1 MSKVKQMKTAPVNTI
16 TKDELEKITG
26 IQTELQ
32 SYLANIGVLEVQ
44 KAKAIFQVNMLEK
57 EMGEIKKDMDEVKKD
72 VEANYGAININ
83 LTDGTYEKIEVASK
97 E

>member
-1 MSKVKQMKTAPVNTI
+1 MSKVKKMEVTPKAI
-16 TKDELEKITG
+16 TKDELEKVTDL
-26 IQTELQ
+26 QTELQ

-57 EMGEIKKDMDEVKKD
+57 DMDEMKKSI
-72 VEANYGAININ
+72 EENYGPININ
-83 LTDGTYEKIEVASK
+83 LTDGTYEEIK

>member
-1 MSKVKQMKTAPVNTI
+1 MSKVKKMEVTPKAI
-16 TKDELEKITG
+16 TKDELKKVTKL
-26 IQTELQ
+26 QTELQ

-57 EMGEIKKDMDEVKKD
+57 EMGEVKKD
-72 VEANYGAININ
+72 IEANYGPVNIN
-83 LTDGTYEKIEVASK
+83 LSDGTYEEIK

>member
-1 MSKVKQMKTAPVNTI
+1 MKTAPVNTI

-44 KAKAIFQVNMLEK
+44 KAKAIYQVNMLE
-57 EMGEIKKDMDEVKKD
+57 KDMDEVKKA

-83 LTDGTYEKIEVASK
+83 LADGTYEKIEVASK

>member
-1 MSKVKQMKTAPVNTI
+1 MSKVKQMEVTPKTI
-16 TKDELEKITG
+16 TKEELEKITDL
-26 IQTELQ
+26 QTELQ

-57 EMGEIKKDMDEVKKD
+57 DMDEMKKSI
-72 VEANYGAININ
+72 EENYGPININ
-83 LTDGTYEKIEVASK
+83 LTDGTYEEIK

>member
-44 KAKAIFQVNMLEK
+44 KAKAIYQVNMLE
-57 EMGEIKKDMDEVKKD
+57 KDMDEVKKA

-83 LTDGTYEKIEVASK
+83 LADGTYEKIEVASK

>member
-1 MSKVKQMKTAPVNTI
+1 MSKVKKMEVTPKAI
-16 TKDELEKITG
+16 TKDELKKVTEL
-26 IQTELQ
+26 QTELQ

-57 EMGEIKKDMDEVKKD
+57 EMGEIKKDIET
-72 VEANYGAININ
+72 NYGPVNIN
-83 LTDGTYEKIEVASK
+83 LSDGTYEEIK

>member
-1 MSKVKQMKTAPVNTI
+1 MSKVKQMGVTPKAI
-16 TKDELEKITG
+16 TKEELEKVTEL
-26 IQTELQ
+26 QTELQ

-57 EMGEIKKDMDEVKKD
+57 AMDEMKKSI
-72 VEANYGAININ
+72 EENYGPININ
-83 LTDGTYEKIEVASK
+83 LTDGTYEEIK

>member
-1 MSKVKQMKTAPVNTI
+1 MSKVKKMEPALPKAI
-16 TKDELEKITG
+16 TQDELKKVTDL
-26 IQTELQ
+26 QTELQ

-57 EMGEIKKDMDEVKKD
+57 DMDETKKSI
-72 VEANYGAININ
+72 EEIYGPININ
-83 LTDGTYEKIEVASK
+83 LTDGTYEEIEVASK

>member
-1 MSKVKQMKTAPVNTI
+1 MSKVKKMEVTPKTI
-16 TKDELEKITG
+16 TKEELEKVTDL
-26 IQTELQ
+26 QTELQ

-57 EMGEIKKDMDEVKKD
+57 DMDEMKKSI
-72 VEANYGAININ
+72 EENYGPININ
-83 LTDGTYEKIEVASK
+83 LTDGTYEEIEVASK

>member
-1 MSKVKQMKTAPVNTI
+1 MSKVKKMETAPVNTI
-16 TKDELEKITG
+16 TKDELEKITK

-44 KAKAIFQVNMLEK
+44 KAKAIYQVSVLE
-57 EMGEIKKDMDEVKKD
+57 KDMDEVKKD

-83 LTDGTYEKIEVASK
+83 LADGTYEKIEVASK